1 MTDCLI
7 IGFNDTPFEDYV
19 KTVTAMGKDSGAYK
33 DLNLA
38 YIEYEGRPHHA
49 MSILNRFYGESV
61 DDHHEPFSNVAF
73 LWPVITYLG
82 SYLSRH
88 GLSFDY
94 VNLFQKEKDR
104 LRDKLTHDDILTI
117 AITTT
122 LYVSVDPIL
131 EIVSFLR
138 SHNRKA
144 KIIVGGPHIHNQA
157 VMLDEEAL
165 RAEFD
170 YIGADIYVV
179 SQEGERTLVDVIN
192 ALKSGS
198 SLAQVDNIA
207 YREGSRF
214 VRTPSVAESNSLEQN
229 MVDYRLFPTNDFGE
243 FVSLRTAKSCPF
255 SCAFCGFPT
264 RAGKYTYLGV
274 DLVESEFDAIR
285 DIGGVTTL
293 TFTDDTFNVPKPRF
307 KELMRMMI
315 RNRYGFKWNSYLRC
329 DHVDEECVEL
339 MKESGCEGVFLGMES
354 GSETI
359 LEQMNKTARSKDYL
373 RVIPLLRD
381 AGIITHTNLIVGFP
395 GETME
400 TFRETLEVIEKAR
413 PDFYRAQL
421 WYADSTTPVWN
432 RRQELGIKGSC
443 FNWSHRTMDAATA
456 SALVDE
462 LFLSVRNSTWL
473 PQRGFEHWSLF
484 YLQRKG
490 MTFEQMKTF
499 IQCFNAAVKEK
510 LIYPNKREA
519 DPRLIEALRASSRFK
534 DPVGGAPVLD
544 LFSASE
550 FGKAEDY
557 WAGEYT
563 PPVPSGAMDHLRDPM
578 GDRGGDGNGD
588 RDGDV
593 GWESVGRVVPASEL
607 VRLSSECGGEISD
620 VVLAAYATLLA
631 RVSGRDDIALV
642 LGLPAEDGSIALP
655 IRLRVPWSSSYR
667 DLVSHIRRKT
677 SEGRMHQK
685 YAFAVLTNPVRL
697 AKHREATP
705 TPAFGIGFAFASAG
719 NETDGLL
726 EQALEQYPGVL
737 ESIDL
742 VLELRAGENEV
753 QLKLRYRGGAFRVAT
768 MKSLSGY
775 LSAILE
781 EARNRPDRALEDM
794 AGDPE
799 LVPLSPVTDADA
811 RELFDF
817 S

>member
-19 KTVTAMGKDSGAYK
+19 KTVTAMGADSGAYK

-38 YIEYEGRPHHA
+38 FIEHDGRPYHA
-49 MSILNRFYGESV
+49 MGILNRFYGESV
-61 DDHHEPFSNVAF
+61 GDHREPFSNVGF

-82 SYLSRH
+82 SFLSRH
-88 GLSFDY
+88 GQSFDY

-104 LRDKLTHDDILTI
+104 LKEKLLHDDILTI

-122 LYVSVDPIL
+122 LYVSVEPIL

-138 SHNRKA
+138 AYNRKA

-157 VMLDEEAL
+157 VMLDEDAL
-165 RAEFD
+165 RAEFE
-170 YIGADIYVV
+170 YIGADIYVI
-179 SQEGERTLVDVIN
+179 SQEGEGTLVDVIN
-192 ALKSGS
+192 ALKNGS
-198 SLAQVDNIA
+198 SLAEVNNIA

-214 VRTPSVAESNSLEQN
+214 VRTPAAAESNSLEGN
-229 MVDYRLFPTNDFGE
+229 MVDYRLFPRDDFGE

-274 DLVESEFDAIR
+274 DLVESEFNAIR

-315 RNRYGFKWNSYLRC
+315 RNSYGFKWNSYLRC

-339 MKESGCEGVFLGMES
+339 MQESGCEGVFLGMES

-359 LEQMNKTARSKDYL
+359 LREMNKTARARDYL
-373 RVIPLLRD
+373 RVIPLLRQ
-381 AGIITHTNLIVGFP
+381 AGIVTHANLIIGFP

-400 TFRETLEVIEKAR
+400 TVRETVEVIEEAR

-432 RRQELGIKGSC
+432 RREELGIKGSC

-462 LFLSVRNSTWL
+462 LFLSVRDSTWL

-490 MTFEQMKTF
+490 MSFERMRTF

-510 LIYPNKREA
+510 LIYPHKREV
-519 DPRLIEALRASSRFK
+519 DPRLMEALRASCRFK
-534 DPVGGAPVLD
+534 DPKTEARPLV

-550 FGKAEDY
+550 YAEAEKY
-557 WAGEYT
+557 WTREYASLAGA
-563 PPVPSGAMDHLRDPM
+563 GGMDHLRDAK
-578 GDRGGDGNGD
+578 GNG
-588 RDGDV
+588 GG
-593 GWESVGRVVPASEL
+593 GWKSVRSVMDASVVA
-607 VRLSSECGGEISD
+607 RLTSECGAGLSE
-620 VVLAAYATLLA
+620 VVLAAYAILLA
-631 RVSGRDDIALV
+631 RVGGGEDVVLV
-642 LGLPAEDGSIALP
+642 LGLPEEGGSKALP
-655 IRLRVPWSSSYR
+655 IRLRVPWNSSYR
-667 DLVSHIRRKT
+667 EMVERVRHKIREARV
-677 SEGRMHQK
+677 HQR
-685 YAFAVLTNPVRL
+685 YAFAMLTSPVRM
-697 AKHREATP
+697 AKHGTG
-705 TPAFGIGFAFASAG
+705 TPALALGYAFRSSGKAMGGILD
-719 NETDGLL
+719 E
-726 EQALEQYPGVL
+726 ALAQYPGVL
-737 ESIDL
+737 EKIDL
-742 VLELRAGENEV
+742 VLEVHEV
-753 QLKLRYRGGAFRVAT
+753 EREARLALCYRGGAFRAGT
-768 MKSLSGY
+768 IASLSGC

-781 EARNRPDRALEDM
+781 GARDRPDGTLEDM
-794 AGDPE
+794 TGPEVVPAG
-799 LVPLSPVTDADA
+799 PVTNADA
-811 RELFDF
+811 SERFDF

>member
-19 KTVTAMGKDSGAYK
+19 KTVTAMGTDSGAYK

-38 YIEYEGRPHHA
+38 FIEYEGRPYHS
-49 MSILNRFYGESV
+49 MGILNRFYRESV
-61 DDHHEPFSNVAF
+61 SHHHEPFSNVGF

-82 SYLSRH
+82 SFLSRH

-104 LRDKLTHDDILTI
+104 LKDKLTRDDILTV

-122 LYVSVDPIL
+122 LYVSVEPIL

-138 SHNRKA
+138 AYNREA

-157 VMLDEEAL
+157 VMLDEDAL
-165 RAEFD
+165 RAELD
-170 YIGADIYVV
+170 YIGADIYVI
-179 SQEGERTLVDVIN
+179 SQEGEATLVDVIR
-192 ALKSGS
+192 ALKNGS
-198 SLAQVDNIA
+198 SLSQVGNIA

-214 VRTPSVAESNSLEQN
+214 VRTPAAPESNSLERN
-229 MVDYRLFPTNDFGE
+229 MVDYRLFPKSDFGE

-274 DLVESEFDAIR
+274 DLVEAEFDAIR

-315 RNRYGFKWNSYLRC
+315 RNGYGFKWNSYLRC

-359 LEQMNKTARSKDYL
+359 LEEMNKTARAKDYL
-373 RVIPLLRD
+373 RVIPLLRK
-381 AGIITHTNLIVGFP
+381 AGILTHANLIVGFP
-395 GETME
+395 GETIE
-400 TFRETLEVIEKAR
+400 TFRETRDVIEEAR
-413 PDFYRAQL
+413 PDYFRAQL
-421 WYADSTTPVWN
+421 WYADSTTPVWH
-432 RRQELGIKGSC
+432 RREELGIKGSC

-456 SALVDE
+456 SGLVDE

-484 YLQRKG
+484 YLQRMG
-490 MTFEQMKTF
+490 MTVERMKTF

-510 LIYPNKREA
+510 LIYPNKREV
-519 DPRLIEALRASSRFK
+519 DPRLMEALRSSCRFE
-534 DPVGGAPVLD
+534 DSAPTRPLD
-544 LFSASE
+544 LFSPSDY
-550 FGKAEDY
+550 AEADRY
-557 WAGEYT
+557 WAKEYAA
-563 PPVPSGAMDHLRDPM
+563 PVPSGTMDQLRDAN
-578 GDRGGDGNGD
+578 GDGGEGF
-588 RDGDV
+588 R
-593 GWESVGRVVPASEL
+593 SVRRAMNASEL
-607 VRLSSECGGEISD
+607 ARLASECGGELSE
-620 VVLAAYATLLA
+620 VVLSAYALLLA
-631 RVSGRDDIALV
+631 RVGGRDDIALV
-642 LGLPAEDGSIALP
+642 LGLQREGQSVALP
-655 IRLRVPWSSSYR
+655 VRLRVPWNASYR
-667 DLVSHIRRKT
+667 ELMEQVRRKT
-677 SEGRMHQK
+677 REGQTHHR
-685 YAFAVLTNPVRL
+685 FALALLTSPVRL
-697 AKHREATP
+697 AKHGTEAP
-705 TPAFGIGFAFASAG
+705 VLGLGYAFASSG
-719 NETDGLL
+719 GERGGLL
-726 EQALEQYPGVL
+726 EAALEQYPGVL
-737 ESIDL
+737 ENIDL
-742 VLELRAGENEV
+742 ILEAHEGASEVRLALCYRAS
-753 QLKLRYRGGAFRVAT
+753 AFRAAT
-768 MKSLSGY
+768 VESLSGY

-781 EARNRPDRALEDM
+781 QARLGPDRALEEV

-799 LVPLSPVTDADA
+799 VVSAGPAANADA
-811 RELFDF
+811 SEWFDF